1 MKQLFSAYPAGLAG
15 AALLLFRCSLALFVA
30 TTATEILPLRH
41 WSALTL
47 DIAAVSLA
55 AGFGVRTI
63 AALGVLAGC
72 AALLSGACAMPILLL
87 THVIDA
93 AALAMIGPGAFA
105 IDARLFGRA
114 TIHLP
119 E

>member
-15 AALLLFRCSLALFVA
+15 VALLLFRCSLALFIA

-41 WSALTL
+41 WSAFIL
-47 DIAAVSLA
+47 DILAVALA
-55 AGFGVRTI
+55 AGFATRTI
-63 AALGVLAGC
+63 AALGATAGC
-72 AALLSGACAMPILLL
+72 IASLSGTCAMPILLL
-87 THVIDA
+87 THVLDA
-93 AALAMIGPGAFA
+93 VALAMIGPGAFA

-119 E
+119 H